1 MVVNP
6 AASTAHDV
14 SDSLAARAWRDAH
27 DGDDGAP
34 PVDFEVVY
42 EQTLGDG
49 ARAVARAIQ
58 SFRCALACKRRRN
71 SDVSSLSACLRSRQR
86 CQLEPSYLQC
96 RVRDKLVLETSM
108 TCC

>member
-1 MVVNP
+1 VVVNP

-27 DGDDGAP
+27 AGSDVEPP
-34 PVDFEVVY
+34 PVDFDVVY

-58 SFRCALACKRRRN
+58 SFRCAKH
-71 SDVSSLSACLRSRQR
+71 VR
-86 CQLEPSYLQC
+86 CVVGKE
-96 RVRDKLVLETSM
+96 SM
-108 TCC
+108 MHC

>member
-1 MVVNP
+1 MNPLMRRPSSKPKLRHSDHIDRGLLVVVNP

-27 DGDDGAP
+27 AGSDMEPP

-42 EQTLGDG
+42 EQSLADG

-58 SFRCALACKRRRN
+58 SFRCALACTT
-71 SDVSSLSACLRSRQR
+71 CGF
-86 CQLEPSYLQC
+86 
-96 RVRDKLVLETSM
+96 VRDEFGG
-108 TCC
+108 C